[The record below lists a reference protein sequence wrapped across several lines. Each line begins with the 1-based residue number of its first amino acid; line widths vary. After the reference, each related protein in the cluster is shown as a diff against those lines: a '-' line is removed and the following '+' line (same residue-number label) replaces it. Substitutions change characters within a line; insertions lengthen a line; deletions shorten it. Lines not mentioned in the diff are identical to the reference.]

1 MFVDYAKIY
10 VKAGNGGNGAVA
22 WRREKFEPAGG
33 PAGGDGGD
41 GGNIIIETDEGI
53 RTLMDFQYKKHYK
66 GDNGEEG
73 RNKKMFGSKGEDII
87 LKVPV
92 GTLVKDAETQG
103 VIVDLREPNQS
114 YVIAKGGKGGR
125 GNARFATATRQAPNF
140 AEPGTLGEER
150 DIVLELKLLADVG
163 LVGFPN
169 VGKSTILST
178 ISSAKP
184 KIDNYHF
191 TTLKPNLGVVKISQ
205 GESYVIADIPGLIEG
220 AHEGIGLGH
229 DFLRHVERT
238 KVLAHV
244 IDISGFEGRDPVED
258 FNIINNELYKYNDK
272 LKDKKQIVIANKMDL
287 PGADEN
293 LERLKEEIDLEVI
306 SVSAATSVGIKELK
320 FKLWELLNSFEY
332 VEEDYETFDDIHIEE
347 LVQEEETISVR
358 KEDGVFIVEGEFID
372 KLLKRTYMD
381 SIESLRYF
389 QKVLK
394 DKGVIERLEELDI
407 MEHDTVVVGDFE
419 FEYLS

>member
-87 LKVPV
+87 LRVPV

-244 IDISGFEGRDPVED
+244 IDISGFEGRDPLED

-293 LERLKEEIDLEVI
+293 LERLREAIDLDVI
-306 SVSAATSVGIKELK
+306 SVSAATSTGIKELK

-332 VEEDYETFDDIHIEE
+332 VEEDYETFDDVHVEE
-347 LVQEEETISVR
+347 VLKEEETISVR
-358 KEDGVFIVEGEFID
+358 KENGVFIVEGDFID
-372 KLLKRTYMD
+372 DLLNRTYMD

-394 DKGVIERLEELDI
+394 DKGVIDRLEELDI